1 MTKMI
6 FLPRSAIIGF
16 CLVVTACGTPEEVKD
31 LAGKTAANTA
41 FVGTALRELSQN
53 SRAVAELRAA
63 SIARLKAATI
73 EVRSRVELHRALN
86 NESGNSAVDSR
97 VQQLNKW
104 SAAVDKIFAAGE
116 VDEKTLATGIL
127 ATRTEHEDRSKALV
141 KIAKI
146 LAELAK
152 EDSFK
157 DRAKFFSTY
166 VRTVA
171 KEVKTKREESKKSA
185 GEAAKM
191 LNKKNA
197 N

>member
-1 MTKMI
+1 M
-6 FLPRSAIIGF
+6 
-16 CLVVTACGTPEEVKD
+16 VTACGTPEEVKD

-166 VRTVA
+166 VRTVS